1 MSQSEFF
8 NRQSAILAPLFVL
21 SGPSG
26 VGKTTVVEEAIRAVR
41 YPLRRA
47 VTATTRPPRPGE
59 RPEVDYHFWS
69 VERFVDALDRGEMLE
84 HAVVFGR
91 DYYGTPRAEV
101 DPYRSAG
108 VGVIL
113 VIDVQ
118 GAAQVRAKYPGD
130 HRSIFLQVPSLAEL
144 ERRLR
149 ARGTE
154 DEARLARRLDT
165 AERDLAR
172 AGEFADRV
180 MNDTVP
186 NAVRALTQIIND
198 EFQARGYEP
207 CLTS

>member
-1 MSQSEFF
+1 MSQSEIISH
-8 NRQSAILAPLFVL
+8 QSKMHAPLFVL

-47 VTATTRPPRPGE
+47 ITATTRPPRPGE
-59 RPEVDYHFWS
+59 VDGRDYHFWS
-69 VERFVDALDRGEMLE
+69 VERFEDALGRGEMLE

-101 DPYRSAG
+101 DPFRTAG

-118 GAAQVRAKYPGD
+118 GAAQVRARYPDD
-130 HRSIFLQVPSLAEL
+130 HRSIFLLVPSLAEL

-154 DEARLARRLDT
+154 DEAKLARRLDT
-165 AERDLAR
+165 AGRELAR
-172 AGEFADRV
+172 AGEFADQV
-180 MNDTVP
+180 TNDTVP
-186 NAVRALTQIIND
+186 NAVRELTRIIND

-207 CLTS
+207 CSTS